1 MGLDICNGVD
11 LGSAAMTSIIAG
23 WIVDGL
29 IVAIWLGTPCE
40 SWSVARRGKRTRH
53 CKKGWP
59 AKLRAK
65 GNFIWGLSA
74 ENMTDR
80 VLKLY
85 FRIYVVAL
93 IHVAHMILN
102 LH

>member
-11 LGSAAMTSIIAG
+11 LGSAEMTSIIAG

-29 IVAIWLGTPCE
+29 ILAVWLGTPCD

-53 CKKGWP
+53 CRKGWP
-59 AKLRAK
+59 ARLRAK
-65 GNFIWGLSA
+65 GQFIWGLCTQ
-74 ENMTDR
+74 NMTDR

-85 FRIYVVAL
+85 FQMHVV
-93 IHVAHMILN
+93 
-102 LH
+102 